1 MVGTLRGAALALVA
15 LVVPAALTGCSI
27 DSAIWGPDGARV
39 IQTTEELVDAMAD
52 GTPTDLICADSAAD
66 LGEPSD
72 WLGLSAGEPER
83 FFADYWD
90 EQVPLDPQWN
100 INLEGLPEG
109 LTPGSTFPGDV
120 VYRETDEGLCVIDI
134 AWSTLVAEG

>member
-1 MVGTLRGAALALVA
+1 MLTLVA
-15 LVVPAALTGCSI
+15 LVLSAALTGCSV
-27 DSAIWGPDGARV
+27 DSVIWGQDGARV

-52 GTPTDLICADSAAD
+52 GTPTDLICEDSAAE

-83 FFADYWD
+83 FVAEYWE

-109 LTPGSTFPGDV
+109 LTPGSRFPGDV
-120 VYRETDEGLCVIDI
+120 FYRETDEGVCVIDI

>member
-1 MVGTLRGAALALVA
+1 MGTLRGAASALVA
-15 LVVPAALTGCSI
+15 LVLSTALTGCSI
-27 DSAIWGPDGARV
+27 DSVIWGQDGARV
-39 IQTTEELVDAMAD
+39 IQTTEELVDAMA
-52 GTPTDLICADSAAD
+52 GGKPTDLICADSGAE

-83 FFADYWD
+83 FSADYWD
-90 EQVPLDPQWN
+90 EQAPLDPQWN

-109 LTPGSTFPGDV
+109 PTPGSTFPGDV
-120 VYRETDEGLCVIDI
+120 FYRDTNEGLCVVDI